1 MVWKYTDLFDEK
13 TAANGVQKK
22 LIFLLSLPNDDNND
36 IAKKVVDYLPNYQNY
51 IEDLKKE
58 GYIIV
63 GYARKSTTN
72 EDDDSRVRLLSQMIR
87 RLRERSLVDKVFVSP
102 RTNANDLMV
111 DRDLVKNEEL
121 SRQLNTCGD
130 AQDLLNYVSQNEKI
144 CLVILGYAGLSTNC
158 KDLEVFLRNSKN
170 IRKIVVDHL
179 PFDNTIRIHDC
190 CELLQDPKKWRFSI
204 VEQEHTRDQIHQYYI
219 ILNTYALLCI

>member
-1 MVWKYTDLFDEK
+1 M
-13 TAANGVQKK
+13 
-22 LIFLLSLPNDDNND
+22 LIRFLDD

-130 AQDLLNYVSQNEKI
+130 AQGKKHQCISSL
-144 CLVILGYAGLSTNC
+144 IL
-158 KDLEVFLRNSKN
+158 
-170 IRKIVVDHL
+170 
-179 PFDNTIRIHDC
+179 TIQLFR
-190 CELLQDPKKWRFSI
+190 P
-204 VEQEHTRDQIHQYYI
+204 
-219 ILNTYALLCI
+219 A

>member
-204 VEQEHTRDQIHQYYI
+204 VEQEHTRDQRF
-219 ILNTYALLCI
+219 LDGFSKSSFML